1 MAERPQPLQPPTPP
15 QPRPPLGQE
24 APSLGKDVPRDAA
37 LARLPVVRSGAI
49 VMAALWE
56 E

>member
-1 MAERPQPLQPPTPP
+1 MPDKRQPFQPPTPP

-24 APSLGKDVPRDAA
+24 APSLGKDVPREPSLGRAQA
-37 LARLPVVRSGAI
+37 IRSGAI
-49 VMAALWE
+49 IMAAVWE

>member
-1 MAERPQPLQPPTPP
+1 MAAKPQPLQPPTPP
-15 QPRPPLGQE
+15 RPQPPLGQE
-24 APSLGKDVPRDAA
+24 APSLGKDVPREPSLSRA
-37 LARLPVVRSGAI
+37 PVIRGGAI

>member
-1 MAERPQPLQPPTPP
+1 MADKRQPLQPPTPP
-15 QPRPPLGQE
+15 RPRPPLGQE
-24 APSLGKDVPRDAA
+24 APSLGKDVPRDPSLGKAA
-37 LARLPVVRSGAI
+37 VIRSGAI